1 MTQASTTAQ
10 PRSYARRNL
19 GVFLALAAMTAAELA
34 LSALGGLGLGSL
46 GFLTFSLAKAALVA
60 LFFMHLKDDSKIYG
74 LTFLAPVLLVLVMSV
89 LVVSA

>member
-46 GFLTFSLAKAALVA
+46 GFLAFSLAKATLVA